1 MDLRV
6 LEVGDA
12 GAAAYAG
19 KLFARWGAEVIRVD
33 RRARDPSDKVQ
44 PLEVFLHPGKRR
56 VAIDYE
62 TAEGRDLLHEL
73 ASVCDVVLLD
83 LSADEVER
91 LDWTELGTPGRIQAR
106 VSITPFGLDGPY
118 RDWKATGG
126 TLLAL
131 GGYTFLTGDPGRA
144 PLTIPGHY
152 VEYQSGHFAFIAAVA
167 ATLGHE
173 ADGPASSMEL
183 SMLECVATLSQFT
196 TVMWTYGGVVRSRH
210 GNRWENLHPN
220 AMYRCGDGWYQVSGI
235 GKFWEPFA
243 LMLGRPDLVEDARFL
258 TPALRTEHADEL
270 DEIINGV
277 LGRRPMQEILTE
289 AQETWRIP
297 IGIALSL
304 ADVLADPQ
312 LAAREFWRPVATA
325 EGTVQMPGSPFTF
338 VGESRPSEPALM
350 AREEPEALRDAL
362 KADALAREAGS

>member
-1 MDLRV
+1 MNLRV
-6 LEVGDA
+6 LELGDA

-19 KLFARWGAEVIRVD
+19 KLLARWGAEVIRVD
-33 RRARDPSDKVQ
+33 SGAPEPAQ
-44 PLEVFLHPGKRR
+44 ELEPLEVFLHPGKRR

-62 TAEGRDLLHEL
+62 REEGVALLHEL
-73 ASVCDVVLLD
+73 AAACDVVLLD
-83 LSADEVER
+83 LSPDESER
-91 LDWTELGTPGRIQAR
+91 IGWTELGKPGRIQAR

-131 GGYTFLTGDPGRA
+131 GGYTFLSGDPGRA

-152 VEYQSGHFAFIAAVA
+152 VEYQSGHFAFIAALA

-173 ADGPASSMEL
+173 PEGPASSIEV

-196 TVMWTYGGVVRSRH
+196 TVMWTHGGVVRSRH

-220 AMYRCGDGWYQVSGI
+220 AMYRCGDGWYQASGI

-258 TPALRTEHADEL
+258 TPALRTQHADEL

-277 LGRRPMQEILTE
+277 LGQRPMQEILHE

-304 ADVLADPQ
+304 AEVLADPQ
-312 LAAREFWRPVATA
+312 LAAREFWRPISTPG
-325 EGTVQMPGSPFTF
+325 GTVQTPGSPFTL
-338 VGESRPSEPALM
+338 VGEPRPNEPTLLSREA
-350 AREEPEALRDAL
+350 PEALRDAL
-362 KADALAREAGS
+362 KAEAGR